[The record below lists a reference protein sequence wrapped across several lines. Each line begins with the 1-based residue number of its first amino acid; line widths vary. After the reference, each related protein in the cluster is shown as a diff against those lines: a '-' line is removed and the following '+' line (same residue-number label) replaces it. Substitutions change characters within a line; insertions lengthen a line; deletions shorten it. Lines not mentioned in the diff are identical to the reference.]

1 MERRI
6 LVRHGEPV
14 TVTPKA
20 LDILLF
26 FVQNK
31 GKVLGKDEFMKVLW
45 PQSFVEEG
53 NLSQHVFLLRKI
65 LGDGLNGDRFIMTIP
80 RRGYMF
86 VAPVREIDSTT
97 LQDES
102 GARIHSKRSS
112 QPPAVLGGPH
122 LSDRNEQSKV
132 ELDVVLQ
139 EEAGGTG
146 NLSTNR
152 EDVMQQE
159 TERNHDSFRSV
170 RVGEDDESINKI
182 AALVCKGRCI
192 LVLGAAVHDP
202 PPEGSEYSYPENE
215 RPLLGHELAQY
226 LASKSDFIR
235 SYPSDDPND
244 LQKVALHYEIR
255 ESRTAL
261 VTQIN
266 SAVHAGRRP
275 SLVLQALATLNFP
288 IVITTNY
295 DRLFEKAA
303 QGLGKDPVRSIY
315 KKNGDA
321 VQAATD
327 EYPGDEDPSAER
339 PFILKIHGD
348 ADHPE
353 SLVITDEDY
362 IHFVLRMSDKA
373 PFHPIPET
381 IQYRLKQWTSLFI
394 GFNLMDY
401 NLRLLFQTMRW
412 KVDPSRWP
420 QAYSV
425 DRAPDPLIFDVWNN
439 QRKYVKYI
447 QSDLWSFVSQLY
459 QKVTG
464 KVMQ

>member
-1 MERRI
+1 MPEKTLIYEFHEFRIDMERRV

-45 PQSFVEEG
+45 PESFVEEG

-65 LGDGLNGDRFIMTIP
+65 LGDGLNVDRFIMTIP

-86 VAPVREIDSTT
+86 VAPVREIDSTI

-102 GARIHSKRSS
+102 SARIHSKRSS
-112 QPPAVLGGPH
+112 QPPAVLGGTH

-139 EEAGGTG
+139 EEASGTG

-152 EDVMQQE
+152 EDVIQQE
-159 TERNHDSFRSV
+159 TERNRDSFRSV

-226 LASKSDFIR
+226 LASKSDFIEPR
-235 SYPSDDPND
+235 IKN
-244 LQKVALHYEIR
+244 
-255 ESRTAL
+255 
-261 VTQIN
+261 
-266 SAVHAGRRP
+266 
-275 SLVLQALATLNFP
+275 
-288 IVITTNY
+288 VIAF
-295 DRLFEKAA
+295 L
-303 QGLGKDPVRSIY
+303 
-315 KKNGDA
+315 
-321 VQAATD
+321 
-327 EYPGDEDPSAER
+327 
-339 PFILKIHGD
+339 
-348 ADHPE
+348 
-353 SLVITDEDY
+353 
-362 IHFVLRMSDKA
+362 
-373 PFHPIPET
+373 
-381 IQYRLKQWTSLFI
+381 
-394 GFNLMDY
+394 
-401 NLRLLFQTMRW
+401 
-412 KVDPSRWP
+412 
-420 QAYSV
+420 
-425 DRAPDPLIFDVWNN
+425 
-439 QRKYVKYI
+439 
-447 QSDLWSFVSQLY
+447 
-459 QKVTG
+459 
-464 KVMQ
+464 

>member
-1 MERRI
+1 
-6 LVRHGEPV
+6 
-14 TVTPKA
+14 
-20 LDILLF
+20 
-26 FVQNK
+26 
-31 GKVLGKDEFMKVLW
+31 
-45 PQSFVEEG
+45 
-53 NLSQHVFLLRKI
+53 
-65 LGDGLNGDRFIMTIP
+65 
-80 RRGYMF
+80 
-86 VAPVREIDSTT
+86 
-97 LQDES
+97 
-102 GARIHSKRSS
+102 
-112 QPPAVLGGPH
+112 
-122 LSDRNEQSKV
+122 
-132 ELDVVLQ
+132 
-139 EEAGGTG
+139 
-146 NLSTNR
+146 
-152 EDVMQQE
+152 
-159 TERNHDSFRSV
+159 
-170 RVGEDDESINKI
+170 
-182 AALVCKGRCI
+182 
-192 LVLGAAVHDP
+192 
-202 PPEGSEYSYPENE
+202 
-215 RPLLGHELAQY
+215 
-226 LASKSDFIR
+226 
-235 SYPSDDPND
+235 
-244 LQKVALHYEIR
+244 
-255 ESRTAL
+255 L

-381 IQYRLKQWTSLFI
+381 IQYRLKQWT
-394 GFNLMDY
+394 
-401 NLRLLFQTMRW
+401 
-412 KVDPSRWP
+412 RWP